1 MAKERKKKKAT
12 KKASKKKTTKKK
24 APKKTTKRKSTKKK
38 TTRKKTA
45 KKRTTKKKTTKRK
58 TTKRKASKK
67 KTTKKSTPPGI
78 LEADQAIAIVE
89 EPPEPKMSPGKIVAF
104 AGAGVLLAGGM
115 YMLVRLMTN
124 GSGGTTAGPT
134 MTSPMAVNG
143 FGYYPNYYNY

>member
-67 KTTKKSTPPGI
+67 KETTPPGI
-78 LEADQAIAIVE
+78 LEADQAIAFVD
-89 EPPEPKMSPGKIVAF
+89 EPPSAKMSPGKIVAF